1 MKTMKFASV
10 VLGACLAVPSVWAAA
25 ATTPAKSPGAIQWV
39 GWSDA
44 VFDQAKRENKFVLL
58 DLEAIWCHWC
68 HVMAE
73 TTYKNPEVI
82 RLMQTKYIAVRV
94 DQDARPDLSNRYED
108 FGWPATIV
116 FGGDGKEIVKRQG
129 YIEPKQMISMLNA
142 IIKDPSPG
150 PSVRAEPQLNFTNS
164 QLSSELREQLKKR
177 FVEQYDFKKGSWG
190 FDQKFLDWN
199 SVEYAMTRARTGDAQ
214 SEKMAKQTLTQ
225 QVKLIDPVWGGVD
238 QYSVGGDWNEPHYEK
253 IMQFQAE
260 NLRIYA
266 MAYQEWHDDA
276 YLKPALNIH
285 RYLKTFLLSP
295 EGAFYTSQNA
305 DLVDGQHSDAYYK
318 LDDKGRRKLGIPRID
333 KHQYARENG
342 WAINAVATLYAAT
355 GDQQYLDEATKATQW
370 VIQNRSI
377 EGGGFRHDTKDVA
390 GPYLGDT
397 LSMGRAFLPLYLVTG
412 NRQWL
417 GRGESAAKFISAN
430 FKHSKAGYITAQT
443 PTDRSYTPKPERDE
457 NIQVARLANMLF
469 RITANKSYKDMS
481 DYAMRYLAEPTIA
494 RYFPTAGVLLAD
506 QELSN
511 DPIHITVVG
520 RKDDAAAQALFKEAI
535 GYPTGYKRVE
545 WWDAREGRL
554 PNPDVQYPETKT
566 ASLFVCTNNTC
577 SAPIKQVDQVRAKV
591 DKLTGKKSAS

>member
-1 MKTMKFASV
+1 MKKLTLASA
-10 VLGACLAVPSVWAAA
+10 LLAAILSAAP
-25 ATTPAKSPGAIQWV
+25 ATTPPKPAGAIQWQ
-39 GWSDA
+39 GWSDSI
-44 VFDQAKRENKFVLL
+44 FDQAKRENKFVLL

-82 RLMQTKYIAVRV
+82 GLMQAKYIAVRV
-94 DQDARPDLSNRYED
+94 DQDSRPDLSNRYED
-108 FGWPATIV
+108 FGWPATVV
-116 FGGDGKEIVKRQG
+116 FNGDGKEIVKRQG
-129 YIEPKQMISMLNA
+129 YIEPKQMASLLKA
-142 IIKDPSPG
+142 IIKDPTPG
-150 PSVRAEPQLNFTNS
+150 PSVRPEPELNFANS
-164 QLSSELREQLKKR
+164 QLSNELRADLKKR
-177 FVEQYDFKKGSWG
+177 YVDQYDFKKGSWG

-199 SVEYAMTRARTGDAQ
+199 CVEYAMTRARTGDAQ
-214 SEKMAKQTLTQ
+214 SEKMARQTLEQ

-238 QYSVGGDWNEPHYEK
+238 QYSVGGDWNEPHFEK

-266 MAYQEWHDDA
+266 MAYQEWRDQA

-305 DLVDGQHSDAYYK
+305 DLIDGQHSDAYYK

-333 KHQYARENG
+333 KHEYSRENG

-355 GDQQYLDEATKATQW
+355 GDQQYLDEATRAAQW
-370 VIQNRSI
+370 VIQNRSA
-377 EGGGFRHDTKDVA
+377 EGGGFRHDVKDAA

-397 LSMGRAFLPLYLVTG
+397 LSMGRAFLELYLVTG

-417 GRGESAAKFISAN
+417 ARSESAAKFINAN
-430 FKHSKAGYITAQT
+430 FKHSKAGYITAKT

-457 NIQVARLANMLF
+457 NIMVARFANMLF
-469 RITANKSYKDMS
+469 HITANKGYKDMA
-481 DYAMRYLAEPTIA
+481 DYSMRYLAEPHIA
-494 RYFPTAGVLLAD
+494 RYMPTAGVLLVD
-506 QELSN
+506 QELSS

-520 RKDDAAAQALFKEAI
+520 HKDDPSAQALFKEAI
-535 GYPTGYKRVE
+535 SYPTGYKRVE
-545 WWDAREGRL
+545 WWDTREGRL

-566 ASLFVCTNNTC
+566 ASLFICTNNTC
-577 SAPIKQVDQVRAKV
+577 SAPIKQADQVRAKV
-591 DKLTGKKSAS
+591 DKLTGKKSA